1 MPNAKAPSHDDA
13 RARAP
18 DGGVYDI
25 PSAQQRQAA
34 FDAIRAE
41 AEAWRG
47 RGAQIAVVQG
57 LGFVGAA
64 VAACISAARSEN
76 GDPAFF
82 VIGLDLATPSGYWKV
97 ARINEGRAPIA
108 SPDPELPKLIA
119 EGVDDAQNLRA
130 TTQQEALALADV
142 IIADIHLDVKDPARI
157 EPDAIDVSMSAFQS
171 AIHQIGRHMS
181 PDALVV
187 VETTV
192 PIGTTEQV
200 VRPALLEERTTRG
213 IDAPLLLAHAYE
225 RVMPGPAY
233 VRSIRE
239 FWRTYA
245 ASDNASA
252 ERAEAFLSAF
262 IDTDVYPLCRLDG
275 TEASEMAKLMENSYR
290 AANIAMI
297 HEWTLMAEKIGVNL
311 FEVVDS
317 IRVRKGTHDNMRY
330 PGFGVGGYCLT
341 KDSLLAQWAGDNLF
355 NADVTLEMTLQGL
368 RINRAMPLHVQ
379 DLLDE
384 GLGDAKD
391 KTIAILG
398 VSYMAGLDD
407 TRNTPTEILFEA
419 LEDAGA
425 NARVHDPLVRHW
437 EERPDVQVFE
447 NLADCVQHVDAV
459 VLAVPHADYT
469 TVMDQLMIACENN
482 LPLVIDTFNIID
494 DRQAEAYHQAGG
506 RVFGVGK
513 GHWRKRGLHL
523 G

>member
-1 MPNAKAPSHDDA
+1 MPNTIPGPN
-13 RARAP
+13 RARQSIAP
-18 DGGVYDI
+18 DGGRY
-25 PSAQQRQAA
+25 
-34 FDAIRAE
+34 AILSESERCETFVATRKE
-41 AEAWRG
+41 AEAWRE

-64 VAACISAARSEN
+64 VAACISAARAEN

-108 SPDPELPKLIA
+108 SPDPELPRLIA
-119 EGVDDAQNLRA
+119 EGVNGTRNLRA
-130 TTQQEALALADV
+130 TTEQEALALADV
-142 IIADIHLDVKDPARI
+142 IVADIHLDVKDPARI
-157 EPDAIDVSMSAFQS
+157 EPDAIEVNMSAFQS

-181 PDALVV
+181 PDALVM

-200 VRPALLEERTTRG
+200 VRPTLLEERAARG

-245 ASDNASA
+245 ASDDASA

-262 IDTDVYPLCRLDG
+262 IDTDTYPLCRLVG

-297 HEWTLMAEKIGVNL
+297 HEWTLMAEKVGVNL

-355 NADVTLEMTLQGL
+355 GADVTLEMTLQGL
-368 RINRAMPLHVQ
+368 RINRAMPLHVK
-379 DLLDE
+379 DLLGE
-384 GLGDAKD
+384 GLGHTKD

-407 TRNTPTEILFEA
+407 TRNTPTEILFAA

-425 NARVHDPLVRHW
+425 DPRVHDPLVRHW
-437 EERPDVQVFE
+437 EERPDVQVFTD
-447 NLADCVQHVDAV
+447 LAGCVRCADAV
-459 VLAVPHADYT
+459 VLAVPHAAYAA
-469 TVMDQLMIACENN
+469 VMEQLMIACRNN

-494 DRQAEAYHQAGG
+494 DRQAETYHQSGG